1 MPVLYTS
8 FGIVKAAGI
17 PLARFLA
24 IKKGLFNMIPEKT
37 VKPALPVWQIV
48 IAAIVGQNKAE
59 KSNRFAASELSMAY
73 RNTGL
78 DGPEYIALN
87 LKIVDGLAKRMTW
100 DVREAW
106 RRANP
111 ILRTAK
117 LIVKADLDPF
127 AKKDDA
133 YVLPSIFEIQQAAF
147 LKMPE
152 LKSKRGKPAGSKNKK
167 TVEKANA
174 TANKAAGEKA
184 AAVNSAA
191 DRFNSSAERERLYNT
206 LTPEALAIDFKVMWT
221 LMVKKAPAALL
232 ALVKAK

>member
-1 MPVLYTS
+1 MTT
-8 FGIVKAAGI
+8 
-17 PLARFLA
+17 
-24 IKKGLFNMIPEKT
+24 EKT
-37 VKPALPVWQIV
+37 VKTTLTVWQVV
-48 IAAIVGQNKAE
+48 ISAIVGHNKAE
-59 KSNRFAASELSMAY
+59 ITNRAAASELSMAY

-78 DGPEYIALN
+78 DGPEFIALN
-87 LKIVDGLAKRMTW
+87 LKIVEGLAKRMKW
-100 DVREAW
+100 DTREAW

-127 AKKDDA
+127 AKKGDS

-152 LKSKRGKPAGSKNKK
+152 LKTKRGKPAGSKNKATIAK
-167 TVEKANA
+167 TAA
-174 TANKAAGEKA
+174 ANKTAGEAA

-191 DRFNSSAERERLYNT
+191 DRFNSSAGREKFYNT
-206 LTPEALAIDFKVMWT
+206 LTPEALALDFKVMWA
-221 LMVKKAPAALL
+221 LMAKKNPTVLM

>member
-1 MPVLYTS
+1 MTT
-8 FGIVKAAGI
+8 
-17 PLARFLA
+17 
-24 IKKGLFNMIPEKT
+24 EKT
-37 VKPALPVWQIV
+37 VKPTMPVWQIV
-48 IAAIVGQNKAE
+48 ISAIAGQSKAE
-59 KSNRFAASELSMAY
+59 GTMRSAASELSMAY

-78 DGPEYIALN
+78 EGPEYTALN
-87 LKIVDGLAKRMTW
+87 LRIVDGLAKRMKW
-100 DVREAW
+100 DSREAW

-127 AKKDDA
+127 AKKGDN

-167 TVEKANA
+167 TVAKATA
-174 TANKAAGEKA
+174 VANKAAGETA

-191 DRFNSSAERERLYNT
+191 DRFNSSAERERFYNT
-206 LTPEALAIDFKVMWT
+206 LTPEALALDFKVMWT
-221 LMVKKAPAALL
+221 LMAKKNRPALMALI
-232 ALVKAK
+232 KAK